1 MPARAD
7 DITRSRPL
15 LVTDDPHLLDE
26 LLNLA
31 GADVEVAPDP
41 AAARD
46 RYGSAPIVLVG
57 VDLAEAC
64 AKARL
69 PRRPGVIV
77 VGMRPDTVDPPEPPW
92 ALAER
97 LGAEHIVLLPRAAS
111 WLADRLAMAAGTGP
125 GGCVLAV
132 VGGRGGAGASVMA
145 AGLAVTAVRMGR
157 RAVLVDGDPYGGG
170 LDLVL
175 GWEGSAGLRWPG
187 LAHAA
192 GGVSV
197 GALAEAL
204 PHDGELAVLSCDRDD
219 PVVPLEAMEAA
230 LEAGRCG
237 WHLTVIDLPRRFDQ
251 SGEAA
256 LAAADHVLLVVP
268 AELRAC
274 AAASR
279 VAAEALR
286 HTQSL
291 SIVVRTPAPGR
302 LAAREIARA
311 LELPLAGSYR
321 FEPGLARDLEHGQPP
336 AALGTGSLAQVCERL
351 LAGFGVVERAA
362 GRAAR
367 AGGAAAGGAAA
378 AGGVAA
384 LGGAA

>member
-7 DITRSRPL
+7 DSARSRPL

-57 VDLAEAC
+57 VDLAEPC
-64 AKARL
+64 ARARL

-77 VGMRPDTVDPPEPPW
+77 VGMRPEPSDDDVPDPPW
-92 ALAER
+92 AVAER

-111 WLADRLAMAAGTGP
+111 WLADRLAMATGTGT
-125 GGCVLAV
+125 GGCVLAI
-132 VGGRGGAGASVMA
+132 VGGRGGAGTSVMA
-145 AGLAVTAVRMGR
+145 AGLAVTAVRLGR

-170 LDLVL
+170 LDLLL
-175 GWEGSAGLRWPG
+175 GWEGIAGLRWPG
-187 LAHAA
+187 LSHAA
-192 GGVSV
+192 GGVSA

-204 PHDGELAVLSCDRDD
+204 PQEGELAVLSCDRDD
-219 PVVPLEAMEAA
+219 PVVPIEAMEAA

-237 WHLTVIDLPRRFDQ
+237 WHLTVVDLPRRFDE
-251 SGEAA
+251 SAEAA

-274 AAASR
+274 AAAAR
-279 VAAEALR
+279 VATEALR
-286 HTQSL
+286 HTRSL
-291 SIVVRTPAPGR
+291 SLVVRTPAPAR

-321 FEPGLARDLEHGQPP
+321 FETALARGLEHGRAPT
-336 AALGTGSLAQVCERL
+336 ALGTGSLAQLCERL
-351 LAGFGVVERAA
+351 LAGFGVIE
-362 GRAAR
+362 R
-367 AGGAAAGGAAA
+367 AGGRSRGELASPAARTNGGAA
-378 AGGVAA
+378 
-384 LGGAA
+384 

>member
-15 LVTDDPHLLDE
+15 LVTDDPRLLDE

-41 AAARD
+41 VAARS

-64 AKARL
+64 ARARL

-77 VGMRPDTVDPPEPPW
+77 VGLRQPSDDAPDPPW

-111 WLADRLAMAAGTGP
+111 WLADRLAMAAGSGTN
-125 GGCVLAV
+125 GCVLAI
-132 VGGRGGAGASVMA
+132 VGGRGGAGASVLA
-145 AGLAVTAVRMGR
+145 AGLAVTAVRLGKR
-157 RAVLVDGDPYGGG
+157 TILVDGDPYGGG

-175 GWEGSAGLRWPG
+175 GWEGTDGVRWPG
-187 LAHAA
+187 LSHAA

-197 GALAEAL
+197 AALDDAL
-204 PHDGELAVLSCDRDD
+204 PHSGELAVLSCDRDD
-219 PVVPLEAMEAA
+219 PMVPVEAMEAA
-230 LEAGRCG
+230 LDAGRRG
-237 WHLTVIDLPRRFDQ
+237 WHLTVVDLPRRFD
-251 SGEAA
+251 EAA
-256 LAAADHVLLVVP
+256 ETALSAADHVLLVVP

-274 AAASR
+274 AAASK

-286 HTQSL
+286 HTSSL
-291 SIVVRTPAPGR
+291 SVVVRTPAPGR
-302 LAAREIARA
+302 LAARDIARA

-321 FEPGLARDLEHGQPP
+321 LEPALARGLERGDPP
-336 AALGTGSLAQVCERL
+336 TAEGTGSLAQLCERL
-351 LAGFGVVERAA
+351 LAGFGAGERIAA
-362 GRAAR
+362 
-367 AGGAAAGGAAA
+367 
-378 AGGVAA
+378 
-384 LGGAA
+384 

>member
-7 DITRSRPL
+7 DIARSRPL
-15 LVTDDPHLLDE
+15 LVTEDPHLLEE

-41 AAARD
+41 VAARD
-46 RYGSAPIVLVG
+46 RYGSAPVVLVG

-64 AKARL
+64 VRARL

-77 VGMRPDTVDPPEPPW
+77 VGMRAPSGSQDEDANQPEPPW

-111 WLADRLAMAAGTGP
+111 WLADRLAMSAGTGTS
-125 GGCVLAV
+125 GCVLAV
-132 VGGRGGAGASVMA
+132 VGGRGGAGASVAA
-145 AGLAVTAVRMGR
+145 AGLAVTAVRFGR
-157 RAVLVDGDPYGGG
+157 RAVLVDGDPFGGG

-192 GGVSV
+192 GGVSA

-204 PHDGELAVLSCDRDD
+204 PHEGELAVLSCDRDD
-219 PVVPLEAMEAA
+219 PAVPVEAMDAA

-237 WHLTVIDLPRRFDQ
+237 WHLTVVDLPRRFDE
-251 SGEAA
+251 SAEAA
-256 LAAADHVLLVVP
+256 LAIADHVLMVVP

-274 AAASR
+274 AAASK
-279 VAAEALR
+279 VAAEVLR
-286 HTQSL
+286 HTPSL
-291 SIVVRTPAPGR
+291 SVVVRTPAPGR
-302 LAAREIARA
+302 LGAREIARA

-321 FEPGLARDLEHGQPP
+321 FESGLARGLEYGRAP
-336 AALGTGSLAQVCERL
+336 AAMGTGSLAHLCERL
-351 LAGFGVVERAA
+351 LAGYGVIERGA

-367 AGGAAAGGAAA
+367 ANAGAA
-378 AGGVAA
+378 
-384 LGGAA
+384 

>member
-7 DITRSRPL
+7 DIARSRPL
-15 LVTDDPHLLDE
+15 LVTEDPHLLEE

-46 RYGSAPIVLVG
+46 RYGSAPVVLVG

-64 AKARL
+64 VRARL

-77 VGMRPDTVDPPEPPW
+77 VGMRPPSPGSADDEPDQPEPPW

-111 WLADRLAMAAGTGP
+111 WLADRLAMAAGTGTS
-125 GGCVLAV
+125 GCVLAV
-132 VGGRGGAGASVMA
+132 VGGRGGAGASVAA
-145 AGLAVTAVRMGR
+145 AGLAVTAVRFGR
-157 RAVLVDGDPYGGG
+157 RAVLVDGDPFGGG

-187 LAHAA
+187 LSHAA
-192 GGVSV
+192 GGVSA

-219 PVVPLEAMEAA
+219 PVVPLEAMDAA
-230 LEAGRCG
+230 LDAGRRG
-237 WHLTVIDLPRRFDQ
+237 WHLTVVDLPRRFDQ
-251 SGEAA
+251 SAEAA
-256 LAAADHVLLVVP
+256 LAAADHVLMVVP

-274 AAASR
+274 AAASK
-279 VAAEALR
+279 VAAEVLR
-286 HTQSL
+286 HTPSL

-321 FEPGLARDLEHGQPP
+321 FESGLARGLEHGRAP
-336 AALGTGSLAQVCERL
+336 AAMGAGSLAQLCERL
-351 LAGFGVVERAA
+351 LAGYGVIERAA
-362 GRAAR
+362 SRAVR
-367 AGGAAAGGAAA
+367 ANAGAVRANAGAA
-378 AGGVAA
+378 
-384 LGGAA
+384 